1 MKLLII
7 ESIAIDAVSNDMVL
21 LLRVEEDDELLPIW
35 IGNSEAFSIALALAN
50 VELPRPMTHDL
61 MIDIINGLDAE
72 IQRVVITALIDN
84 TYYAL
89 VYLQKGNDLIV
100 VDSRTSDA
108 VALAVR
114 TGAPIFLRDEIPTI
128 SSDPDDMERKKLE
141 KRIRRIDPEQ
151 ILGG

>member
-7 ESIAIDAVSNDMVL
+7 ESIAIDTVSNDMVL

-50 VELPRPMTHDL
+50 VDLPRPMTHDL
-61 MIDIINGLDAE
+61 TISIIDGLDAE
-72 IQRVVITALIDN
+72 IQRVVITALIEN

-89 VYLQKGNDLIV
+89 IYLQKGNDLIV
-100 VDSRTSDA
+100 IDSRTSDA

-128 SSDPDDMERKKLE
+128 SSDPNDMKRKKLE